1 MHEPS
6 AALAADPGQWHFSVL
21 LGEPDQEPLTEP
33 AFGGTGE
40 SMSKDTNTGRRDFL
54 LTGAALGAAAAV
66 APLAATQAQAQ
77 TGAFVIPAPEATT
90 LPVVGSSQRFPVR
103 RIYCVGRNYLEHIR
117 ELGND
122 ERQPPFFFAKHR
134 DMIVQNG
141 STVFY
146 PGLTKDYQHELE
158 LVVAMKS
165 GGENISR
172 EEALSHVYGYA
183 VGLDMT
189 RRDLQTA
196 SRQKEQ
202 PWEIGKSFEQC
213 APCSAVTP
221 LARLGGKHMT
231 EGKIQLAVN
240 GKTRQDGDLNL
251 MIWDVPDIIRHLSTQ
266 VGLAAGDLIYTG
278 TPAGVAAVVAGDKM
292 VGSIAGLG
300 ELSINIAPARTARAG

>member
-1 MHEPS
+1 
-6 AALAADPGQWHFSVL
+6 
-21 LGEPDQEPLTEP
+21 
-33 AFGGTGE
+33 
-40 SMSKDTNTGRRDFL
+40 MSNETNTRRRDFL
-54 LTGAALGAAAAV
+54 LTGAALGAAAAMSPV
-66 APLAATQAQAQ
+66 AAQAQANPY
-77 TGAFVIPAPEATT
+77 VIPAPEATS
-90 LPVVGSSQRFPVR
+90 LPVVGTSQRFPVR

-141 STVFY
+141 STVYY
-146 PGLTKDYQHELE
+146 PSLTRDYQHELE

-165 GGENISR
+165 GGENIPR
-172 EEALSHVYGYA
+172 EQALSHVYGYA
-183 VGLDMT
+183 IGLDMT

-221 LARLGGKHMT
+221 LERLPGHMT
-231 EGKIQLAVN
+231 KGKIQLAVN
-240 GKTRQDGDLNL
+240 GRMRQDADLEL
-251 MIWDVPDIIRHLSTQ
+251 MIWNVPDIIAHLSTQ
-266 VGLAAGDLIYTG
+266 VGIAAGDLIYTG

-292 VGSIAGLG
+292 VGQIEHLG
-300 ELSINIAPARTARAG
+300 ELSITIAPARTARAG

>member
-1 MHEPS
+1 MHLQSE
-6 AALAADPGQWHFSVL
+6 ALAAGDGQWHFAELFDGPGAVPPGASS
-21 LGEPDQEPLTEP
+21 
-33 AFGGTGE
+33 AGGTGE
-40 SMSKDTNTGRRDFL
+40 PMSKTNTGRRDFL

-66 APLAATQAQAQ
+66 SPLATQAAQAQ
-77 TGAFVIPAPEATT
+77 TGYVIPAPEVTS

-141 STVFY
+141 SNVTY

-158 LVVAMKS
+158 LVVCMKS
-165 GGENISR
+165 GGENIPR
-172 EEALSHVYGYA
+172 EQALSHVYGYA
-183 VGLDMT
+183 IGLDMT

-221 LARLGGKHMT
+221 VERLGKHLDA
-231 EGKIQLAVN
+231 GKIQLAVN
-240 GKTRQDGDLNL
+240 GKLRQDGDLNL
-251 MIWDVPDIIRHLSTQ
+251 MIWNVPDIIMHLSTQ

-278 TPAGVAAVVAGDKM
+278 TPAGVAACNKGDVL
-292 VGSIAGLG
+292 VGHVDGLNELTVSIV
-300 ELSINIAPARTARAG
+300 

>member
-1 MHEPS
+1 
-6 AALAADPGQWHFSVL
+6 
-21 LGEPDQEPLTEP
+21 
-33 AFGGTGE
+33 
-40 SMSKDTNTGRRDFL
+40 MSKATNTGRRDFL

-66 APLAATQAQAQ
+66 SPFAAQAQAQ
-77 TGAFVIPAPEATT
+77 TGNYVIQAPEATT

-141 STVFY
+141 STVYY
-146 PGLTKDYQHELE
+146 PSLTKDYQHELE

-183 VGLDMT
+183 IGLDMT

-221 LARLGGKHMT
+221 LSRLPGHFTK
-231 EGKIQLAVN
+231 GKIQLAVN
-240 GKTRQDGDLNL
+240 GKMRQDADLEL

-266 VGLAAGDLIYTG
+266 VGIAAGDLIYTG

-292 VGSIAGLG
+292 VGHIEHLG
-300 ELSINIAPARTARAG
+300 ELSIAIAPARTARAG

>member
-1 MHEPS
+1 
-6 AALAADPGQWHFSVL
+6 
-21 LGEPDQEPLTEP
+21 
-33 AFGGTGE
+33 
-40 SMSKDTNTGRRDFL
+40 MSKATHTGRRDFL

-66 APLAATQAQAQ
+66 SPFAAQAQ
-77 TGAFVIPAPEATT
+77 SGGTVIPAPEATT
-90 LPVVGSSQRFPVR
+90 LPVVGTSQRFPVR

-122 ERQPPFFFAKHR
+122 ERQPPFFFAKQR

-146 PGLTKDYQHELE
+146 PSLTRDYQHELE

-165 GGENISR
+165 GGENIPR

-183 VGLDMT
+183 IGLDMT

-221 LARLGGKHMT
+221 LERLPGHMMK
-231 EGKIQLAVN
+231 GKIQLAVN
-240 GKTRQDGDLNL
+240 GRMRQDADLEL
-251 MIWDVPDIIRHLSTQ
+251 MIWNVPDIIMHLSTQ
-266 VGLAAGDLIYTG
+266 VGIAAGDLIYTG
-278 TPAGVAAVVAGDKM
+278 TPAGVQAVVAGDKM
-292 VGSIAGLG
+292 VGHIEHLG
-300 ELSINIAPARTARAG
+300 ELSITIAPARTARAG